1 VNKTEQTIIK
11 MPYGS
16 VPVLAEEFK
25 TSRPT
30 VLRALNGETDTFLGR
45 KIRKRANEILGEL
58 EYSPQ
63 ETNQ

>member
-1 VNKTEQTIIK
+1 MDKTEQTVIK

-45 KIRKRANEILGEL
+45 KIRKRAKEMLVEIE
-58 EYSPQ
+58 
-63 ETNQ
+63 